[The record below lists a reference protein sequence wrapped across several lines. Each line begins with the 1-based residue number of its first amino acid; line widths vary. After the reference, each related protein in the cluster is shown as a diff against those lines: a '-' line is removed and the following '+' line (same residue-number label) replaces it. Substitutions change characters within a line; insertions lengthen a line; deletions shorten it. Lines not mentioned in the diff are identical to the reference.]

1 MNALVSRR
9 LRVPDKKKW
18 RGTVGVRKRFFIT
31 IVKAEEELRNGENFS
46 YRFRISGSQTLMN
59 I

>member
-1 MNALVSRR
+1 
-9 LRVPDKKKW
+9 
-18 RGTVGVRKRFFIT
+18 
-31 IVKAEEELRNGENFS
+31 VKAEEELRNGENFS